1 MLGDQ
6 ENEEQTANQNINL
19 INLIYLLY
27 TESFLLQQMR
37 QIVAIT
43 KNKSYPILSI
53 SPFSKVR

>member
-27 TESFLLQQMR
+27 TESSLLQQM
-37 QIVAIT
+37 I
-43 KNKSYPILSI
+43 
-53 SPFSKVR
+53 